1 MNDFEKIKLALI
13 SKGMNEKEANK
24 KAKELIEDGMT
35 FDDIIKEFIKKAD
48 SDPST
53 INSKN
58 CSDGKCCASEVNW
71 KK

>member
-1 MNDFEKIKLALI
+1 MNDFEKIKLALL
-13 SKGMNEKEANK
+13 SKGMNEKDAEKEAK
-24 KAKELIEDGMT
+24 KLVNDGIT
-35 FDDIIKEFIKKAD
+35 FEQIVKEFVKKAD